1 MLSLFSLLFL
11 NSWLFFPRAWIFSVL
26 FINMSYF
33 SSNLDLC
40 FLSQD
45 CFFPGL
51 YFTISYTLC
60 IFLENFWK
68 EEKKWFCVWVA
79 IGQVR
84 WVGNFIATYLNY
96 FQHEIVLTGKGLGQ
110 HIAVICSNISH
121 ERQCIFM
128 GCWKWNN
135 NSAFRDF
142 YNREDIAGSWKLAP
156 AWKVRGLCIILIK
169 SWVTTS
175 HF

>member
-11 NSWLFFPRAWIFSVL
+11 SSWLFLPGAWHFSVL

-33 SSNLDLC
+33 SSNLNLC
-40 FLSQD
+40 FYLKTLSFQVYIL
-45 CFFPGL
+45 P
-51 YFTISYTLC
+51 YPAPYVY
-60 IFLENFWK
+60 FWK
-68 EEKKWFCVWVA
+68 TFGKMRKKWFCLWVA
-79 IGQVR
+79 VGQIR
-84 WVGNFIATYLNY
+84 QVGKFIATYLNY
-96 FQHEIVLTGKGLGQ
+96 FQHEIVLTGRGLGQ

-121 ERQCIFM
+121 ERQCAFM

-142 YNREDIAGSWKLAP
+142 YNREGIAGSWKLAP
-156 AWKVRGLCIILIK
+156 AWKVRGLCTILIK
-169 SWVTTS
+169 RWVTTS